1 MVAKNRSSL
10 PPLVLFLPTALLPSQ
25 EAFKYGFTSFL
36 RMPQQVT
43 SIVSQDHTM
52 IQNGIVNIYFMIQYS
67 TPPYTYHA
75 ITPHL
80 NICKV
85 SPVCAERHFP
95 PFHQCKWSSSIA
107 IHSARNSPFKYY
119 KSNSGIAAAN
129 GLIKIWN
136 LPFLR
141 SREGP
146 NQKNRCK

>member
-36 RMPQQVT
+36 RIPQQVT

-75 ITPHL
+75 IPPHL
-80 NICKV
+80 NT
-85 SPVCAERHFP
+85 
-95 PFHQCKWSSSIA
+95 
-107 IHSARNSPFKYY
+107 
-119 KSNSGIAAAN
+119 
-129 GLIKIWN
+129 
-136 LPFLR
+136 
-141 SREGP
+141 
-146 NQKNRCK
+146 

>member
-1 MVAKNRSSL
+1 
-10 PPLVLFLPTALLPSQ
+10 
-25 EAFKYGFTSFL
+25 
-36 RMPQQVT
+36 
-43 SIVSQDHTM
+43 M

-67 TPPYTYHA
+67 TPPYA
-75 ITPHL
+75 IHISCNTSSFKYL

-136 LPFLR
+136 LPIQRRTKSKEPLKIKA
-141 SREGP
+141 SRTVG
-146 NQKNRCK
+146 CKIWPSAHLTTGRGANVGFFWALSIPLGLLAK